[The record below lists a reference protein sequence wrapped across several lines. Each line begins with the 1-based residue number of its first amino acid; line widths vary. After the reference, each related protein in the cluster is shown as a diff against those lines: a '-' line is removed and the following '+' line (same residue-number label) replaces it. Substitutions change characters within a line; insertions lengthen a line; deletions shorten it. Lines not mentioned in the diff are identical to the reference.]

1 MHDFHDPTPV
11 DRFEGTIRA
20 AARENRRVMVRF
32 ETDPGQVA
40 EREFEPYAIEDARL
54 IAYSYLR
61 DEFRELPLADIR
73 GVEIT
78 PRTFAPR
85 RPVDL

>member
-1 MHDFHDPTPV
+1 VHDISPNGPV
-11 DRFEGTIRA
+11 EGFEGAIRA
-20 AARENRRVMVRF
+20 AAREHRRVMVRL
-32 ETDPGQVA
+32 EIDPGHVA
-40 EREFEPYAIEDARL
+40 ERELEPYAIEESTL
-54 IAYSYLR
+54 VAYSYLR
-61 DEFRELPLADIR
+61 DEFRRVPMADIR

>member
-1 MHDFHDPTPV
+1 MQDVSPNTPV
-11 DRFEGTIRA
+11 ERFEGAIRE
-20 AARENRRVMVRF
+20 AAREYRRVMVRL
-32 ETDPGQVA
+32 EIDPGQVA
-40 EREFEPYAIEDARL
+40 EREMEPYAIEGATL
-54 IAYSYLR
+54 VAYSYLR
-61 DEFRELPLADIR
+61 DEFRRVPMADIR

>member
-1 MHDFHDPTPV
+1 MHDFHGTSST
-11 DRFEGTIRA
+11 DRFEGTIRE
-20 AARENRRVMVRF
+20 AARENRRVMVRV
-32 ETDPGQVA
+32 EITPGELC
-40 EREFEPYAIEDARL
+40 ERELEPYAIEDANL
-54 IAYSYLR
+54 VAYSYLR
-61 DEFRELPLADIR
+61 DEFRRVPMADIR